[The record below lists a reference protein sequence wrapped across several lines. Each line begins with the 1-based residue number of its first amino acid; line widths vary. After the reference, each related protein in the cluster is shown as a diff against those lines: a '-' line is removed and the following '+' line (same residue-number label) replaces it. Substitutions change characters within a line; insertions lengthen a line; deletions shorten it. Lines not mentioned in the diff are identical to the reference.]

1 MSKSV
6 LVKAPATTANMG
18 PGFDCL
24 GMALDIWNT
33 VSVEEGA
40 SGLEIEVSGEGK
52 DELPRDESNLTYR
65 SFARAYEE
73 IGASPPPVRMR
84 CDNAIPLARGLGS
97 SAAAAAGGLLAGSEL
112 SGANLSRER
121 LLALAAEI
129 EGHPDNAA
137 AAVMGGCQIVARTSW
152 REFVTAPVAIPR
164 ELSAV
169 LFVPDVPMSTEEAR
183 GFMFGEKVE
192 MRDIIFNLS
201 RVALLV
207 NAFAS
212 GDLRHL
218 AIATEDV
225 LHQPARQTLF
235 RPMRV
240 IFRAALAAGALGVFL
255 SGAGSSI
262 LALAREREYTIGY
275 EMADAAA
282 KAGVEGVIKVVKP
295 TPLGARSEARQG
307 DGQQA

>member
-33 VSVEEGA
+33 ISVEEGA
-40 SGLEIEVSGEGK
+40 SGLEIEISGEGK
-52 DELPRDESNLTYR
+52 DELPRDESNLAYR

-73 IGASPPPVRMR
+73 IGAAPPPIRMR
-84 CDNAIPLARGLGS
+84 CHNAIPLARGLGS

-112 SGANLSRER
+112 SGANLSGER

-137 AAVMGGCQIVARTSW
+137 AAVMGGCQIVAPTGW
-152 REFVTAPVAIPR
+152 REFVAAPVAIPP
-164 ELSAV
+164 EISAV

-183 GFMFGEKVE
+183 FMFGEKVE
-192 MRDIIFNLS
+192 MPDIIFNLS

-218 AIATEDV
+218 AIATEDT
-225 LHQPARQTLF
+225 LHQPARQALF

-282 KAGVEGVIKVVKP
+282 KAGVEGVIKVAKP
-295 TPLGARSEARQG
+295 TALGAHRAAGQGEAR
-307 DGQQA
+307 

>member
-6 LVKAPATTANMG
+6 LVRAPATTANMG

-73 IGASPPPVRMR
+73 IGAAPPPVRMR

-152 REFVTAPVAIPR
+152 KEFVTAPVAIPR

-225 LHQPARQTLF
+225 LHQPGRETLF

-295 TPLGARSEARQG
+295 TPLGAQSEGR
-307 DGQQA
+307 

>member
-33 VSVEEGA
+33 ISVEEGA
-40 SGLEIEVSGEGK
+40 SGLEIEISGEGK
-52 DELPRDESNLTYR
+52 DELPRDESNLAYR

-73 IGASPPPVRMR
+73 IGATPPPVRMR
-84 CDNAIPLARGLGS
+84 CHNAIPLARGLGS
-97 SAAAAAGGLLAGSEL
+97 SAAAVAGGLLAGSEL
-112 SGANLSRER
+112 SGANLSGER

-137 AAVMGGCQIVARTSW
+137 AAVMGGCQIVASTGW
-152 REFVTAPVAIPR
+152 REFVTAPVAIPP
-164 ELSAV
+164 EISAV

-183 GFMFGEKVE
+183 FMFGEKVE
-192 MRDIIFNLS
+192 MGDVIFNLS

-218 AIATEDV
+218 AIATEDT

-235 RPMRV
+235 RPMQV

-282 KAGVEGVIKVVKP
+282 KAGVEGVIKVAKP
-295 TPLGARSEARQG
+295 TALGAHRAAEQDGGSE
-307 DGQQA
+307 

>member
-1 MSKSV
+1 MCKSV
-6 LVKAPATTANMG
+6 LVRAPATTANMG

-33 VSVEEGA
+33 VSVEECA
-40 SGLEIEVSGEGK
+40 SGLEIEVSGEGMG
-52 DELPRDESNLTYR
+52 ELPRDESNLTYR

-73 IGASPPPVRMR
+73 VGAPPPPVRMR
-84 CDNAIPLARGLGS
+84 CRNAIPLARGLGS
-97 SAAAAAGGLLAGSEL
+97 SAAAVAGGLLAGSEL

-137 AAVMGGCQIVARTSW
+137 ATVMGGCQIVATTSW
-152 REFVTAPVAIPR
+152 QMGRQEFVTAPVAIPP
-164 ELSAV
+164 EISAV
-169 LFVPDVPMSTEEAR
+169 LFVPDAPMSTEEAR
-183 GFMFGEKVE
+183 GFLFGEKIE
-192 MRDIIFNLS
+192 IRDVIFNLS

-282 KAGVEGVIKVVKP
+282 KAGVEGVIKVAKP
-295 TPLGARSEARQG
+295 TALGAHREAG
-307 DGQQA
+307 

>member
-1 MSKSV
+1 MH
-6 LVKAPATTANMG
+6 
-18 PGFDCL
+18 C
-24 GMALDIWNT
+24 
-33 VSVEEGA
+33 
-40 SGLEIEVSGEGK
+40 
-52 DELPRDESNLTYR
+52 R
-65 SFARAYEE
+65 
-73 IGASPPPVRMR
+73 
-84 CDNAIPLARGLGS
+84 NAIPLARGLGS
-97 SAAAAAGGLLAGSEL
+97 SAAAVAGGLLAGSEL
-112 SGANLSRER
+112 SGANLSGER

-137 AAVMGGCQIVARTSW
+137 AAVMGGCQIVATTSW
-152 REFVTAPVAIPR
+152 QMGRQEFVTAPVAIPP
-164 ELSAV
+164 EISAV

-183 GFMFGEKVE
+183 GFLFGEKIE
-192 MRDIIFNLS
+192 IRDVIFNLS

-295 TPLGARSEARQG
+295 TALGAHREVG
-307 DGQQA
+307 